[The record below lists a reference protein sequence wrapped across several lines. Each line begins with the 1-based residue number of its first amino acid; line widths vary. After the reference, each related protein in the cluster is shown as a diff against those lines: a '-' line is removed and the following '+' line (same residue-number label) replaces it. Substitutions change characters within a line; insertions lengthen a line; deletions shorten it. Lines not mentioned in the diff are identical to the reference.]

1 MRMVRLGGERL
12 SEPLIDTV
20 YETTDEEDEY
30 DRQCLD
36 AALAEGGDPVPF
48 DEVLAEL
55 GFTRNDLLI

>member
-1 MRMVRLGGERL
+1 M
-12 SEPLIDTV
+12 SEPMIDRV

-48 DEVLAEL
+48 RAFLTEL
-55 GFTRNDLLI
+55 GIDPDNLDDDQV